1 MYSRA
6 TVSPPRPTILG
17 FALLL
22 TGCSYPA
29 TQALI
34 WIDVASGST
43 LGARATALTVTVE
56 DERGGQIFDERR
68 SLSAQRLPASISL
81 VPKDDDP
88 SRSFRATLRL
98 LEEPDTVL
106 AEQVAESSF
115 VLHEQTELRLLFE
128 DACAGVRCG
137 EGRSCLA
144 GRCQRA
150 CYPPTQAKTSTRSAP
165 GVCPCRCSCAGDQC
179 EAGAC
184 VPRQKVSRVSAGH
197 DHSCALTDQG
207 QVYCWG
213 NNRRGQLGAG
223 ELEPQS
229 LPMLVPLDGTVQAIA
244 AGPEFSCAA
253 LSDGRVYCF
262 GAGDHGQLGPGAT
275 SDQRAPLLLVDDS
288 GRPLSQV
295 KSLGL
300 GGVVG
305 TAEASAHG
313 CAVLENGDLMCWG
326 RNDYGQL
333 GVGQTSASAAPARV
347 MTSLAADGMVEV
359 ELGGFHTCARQR
371 IGRLWCWG
379 RDHDWQLGFMDQVDR
394 SLPEVV
400 SDEAEFS
407 GVIDAAAGTWHSCGI
422 SADGTLWCWGE
433 DAEWRLGLGTAG
445 RSDGADIM
453 VPTKVLSA
461 QRWKAIDAGHRH
473 SCAIDAAGSLW
484 CFGTSVDGET
494 GVRAAQST
502 PYSPPVEL
510 ADGPWE
516 SIALGTSYSCGVRS
530 GGALYCWG
538 RNDQG
543 QLGVGNT
550 DNQPVPARVCL
561 P

>member
-1 MYSRA
+1 M
-6 TVSPPRPTILG
+6 SPPRSAILG
-17 FALLL
+17 FALIL

-29 TQALI
+29 TQALV
-34 WIDVASGST
+34 WIDVVPGST
-43 LGARATALTVTVE
+43 LLARAAALTVSVE
-56 DERGGQIFDERR
+56 DERGAQIFDQRR
-68 SLSAQRLPASISL
+68 SLSEQRLPASISL
-81 VPKDDDP
+81 VPKGDDP

-98 LEEPDTVL
+98 LAESDEVL

-115 VLHEQTELRLLFE
+115 ILHEQTELRLLFE
-128 DACAGVRCG
+128 DACAGVQCG

-150 CYPPTQAKTSTRSAP
+150 CYAPAAVHTSTRSVP
-165 GVCPCRCSCAGDQC
+165 GACPCRCSCAGDQC

-184 VPRQKVSRVSAGH
+184 VPKQKVSRVSAGH
-197 DHSCALTDQG
+197 DHACALTEQG

-223 ELEPQS
+223 ERAPQ
-229 LPMLVPLDGTVQAIA
+229 PTPTLVPLASSAKAIA
-244 AGPEFSCAA
+244 AGAEFSCAA
-253 LSDGRVYCF
+253 LGDGRVYCF
-262 GAGDHGQLGPGAT
+262 GAGDRGQLGPGAT
-275 SDQRAPLLLVDDS
+275 ADQGAPTLLVD
-288 GRPLSQV
+288 GGGQPLKEV
-295 KSLGL
+295 KGLGL

-313 CAVLENGDLMCWG
+313 CAVLESGDLMCWG
-326 RNDYGQL
+326 QNDYGQL
-333 GVGQTSASAAPARV
+333 GTGQTSPSAAPARV
-347 MTSLAADGMVEV
+347 MTSLAADGMVEI

-379 RDHDWQLGFMDQVDR
+379 RNHDWQLGFMDQVDR

-400 SDEAEFS
+400 SDESEFS
-407 GVIDAAAGTWHSCGI
+407 GVTDAAAGTWHSCGI
-422 SADGTLWCWGE
+422 SAGGTLWCWGE
-433 DAEWRLGLGTAG
+433 DAEWRLGLGSAQG
-445 RSDGADIM
+445 PDGDDIM
-453 VPTKVLSA
+453 VPTRVLPA

-494 GVRAAQST
+494 GVRAAQAT
-502 PYSPPVEL
+502 PYSPPVQL
-510 ADGPWE
+510 ADEPWE
-516 SIALGTSYSCGVRS
+516 SIALGTSYSCGVRA

-543 QLGVGNT
+543 QLGVGST
-550 DNQPVPARVCL
+550 DNQAVPARVCL